1 MKQEFFNLFLIIAI
15 CFVAYLIFRHF
26 NINTREG
33 MTDSSSTTTTDSS
46 SSSNG
51 VAGNAAAYAANIKAN
66 SIKIHDQ
73 LLITKYRTD
82 YENVILNLDELVD
95 NLMLETALTVDP
107 TKPAESLAKIQALG
121 KTKVAL
127 NGIMKFIDATS

>member
-1 MKQEFFNLFLIIAI
+1 MKQDFFNLFLIIAI

-33 MTDSSSTTTTDSS
+33 MVGRSTTTTTDSS

-51 VAGNAAAYAANIKAN
+51 VAGGAAAYAANIKAN

-82 YENVILNLDELVD
+82 YENVILNLDDLVD

-107 TKPAESLAKIQALG
+107 TKPAESLTKIQELG
-121 KTKVAL
+121 QTKVAL
-127 NGIMKFIDATS
+127 NSIMKFIDASS